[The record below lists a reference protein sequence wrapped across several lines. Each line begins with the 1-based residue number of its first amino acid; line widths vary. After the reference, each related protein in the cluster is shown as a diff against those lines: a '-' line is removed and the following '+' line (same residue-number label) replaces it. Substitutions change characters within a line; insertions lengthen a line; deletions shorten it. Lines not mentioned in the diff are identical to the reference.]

1 MIRLHL
7 DPRYSVEEEIERET
21 EGKREGGRERERAR
35 EEGRRGKEKGGKH
48 GELLNLWVRIQCM
61 RRLSDSPYTNY

>member
-1 MIRLHL
+1 M
-7 DPRYSVEEEIERET
+7 EERKEE
-21 EGKREGGRERERAR
+21 RERERK
-35 EEGRRGKEKGGKH
+35 EGRRGKEKGGKR